1 MEFKCGPEE
10 DICEERIIV
19 AFGVTSLP
27 AGLPREWGTVN
38 SIQNGVEISRFKP
51 FMPGFISEVKH

>member
-1 MEFKCGPEE
+1 MWARAMCLE

-27 AGLPREWGTVN
+27 AGLPRE
-38 SIQNGVEISRFKP
+38 
-51 FMPGFISEVKH
+51 